1 MNRKNLIHLHE
12 RRRKLRQ
19 EIDSQRSP
27 AERSMDRKLERLIE
41 VLDDMDARIQ
51 DLEQRQLQ
59 IVRALNELLT
69 RLEQT
74 EE

>member
-1 MNRKNLIHLHE
+1 
-12 RRRKLRQ
+12 
-19 EIDSQRSP
+19 
-27 AERSMDRKLERLIE
+27 MDRKLERLIE